1 MRRTRTT
8 QVLAVATASAAL
20 AALSLTSNAAAVTS
34 TVTTVTTGADAATSA
49 VATDSRIGSLVQ
61 PTRAQADA
69 VAALVKA
76 SPGTRATWDP
86 RFGTPRTLTPAIGR
100 TLSGPRAGTA
110 VDVARAWLT
119 AHRALLGL
127 SAADVAALRLRR
139 DHVLPGTGTHVVQL
153 IQTFG
158 GVAAARGGSLG
169 VAVRKDGSVLSY
181 TGETVRGGALV
192 GSFTL
197 SPAAALQGVAATLGN
212 TPSFVA
218 TRTGT
223 KAGYDVFAKGPFAA
237 SSYVKKVAFPTS
249 DGARAAYSVLFIRK
263 LDDGFQVVVDAAT
276 GKQLYRTSLV
286 QHEAGGTIYDNY
298 PGAPA
303 GGQPRHVSF
312 GATDASPGGYVD
324 PTGLTGLGITTFGN
338 NANAHA
344 NWSNFEVPAD
354 QGPRPVSPTGQFD
367 YVFAN
372 HWGTSTCDPT
382 SYPLDQ
388 DAASTNLF
396 FQHNRIHDEYY
407 RLGFTESAGNFQL
420 TNKNP
425 DPTTGGNPGDAIQG
439 LVQAGAVS
447 GGSPTYTGRD
457 NAYMLTLPDGIPPWS
472 GMFLWEPIDDAFE
485 GPCADGDFDAGVIQH
500 EYSHGLSNRYVGS
513 EDGSLGTQQSGS
525 MGEGWGDWYAL
536 DYLHRNG
543 YQTNS
548 VLGGFVTGN
557 KSRGIRN
564 WPYDAN
570 PTTFGDIGYDLV
582 GPEVHA
588 DGEIWT
594 ATLWQ
599 IRKALVAQYGE
610 RTGSDIGEHIVTDA
624 MPLSPNNPSMLDERT
639 AVMTAL
645 ADRYHARADFA
656 SLVDTVYSVF
666 AQRGMGVNARNT
678 VTADDPTGGND
689 TDGVPSFQNRN
700 SALNGTIA
708 GTVVNASTG
717 KPVSGARIM
726 LGRFEAR
733 ATPAAT
739 TGPTGAFR
747 ITATQAT
754 YPLTVQVRG
763 FGSKTFNGVT
773 VTKGATTTKN
783 LSLAPNL
790 ASKTFGAVSV
800 SGGAGPAMDDTEA
813 SSWKIAKGGKAV
825 IKLARPAVI
834 DSVQVSAYT
843 TSRFEG
849 LKSFTLQ
856 TSTDGVNW
864 KTQSVGGTN
873 AFGYQ
878 APRPVVPDLH
888 YKTFKLPTPT
898 KAGYIRFWADAP
910 QGNTKTNV
918 QIGDIQVFSEFVS
931 GLTPP
936 PPPPLD
942 KPVTD
947 TFTIAAGNPANVVS
961 PGVVGTELENT
972 CTVPPASQD
981 SDGHV
986 TVLTGESGDG
996 QHAFSTTSTA
1006 SNIDTDVYLY
1016 DADCVQLGSYATS
1029 AANESGTI
1037 PSGTAYILTS
1047 MYAGAAATYTLTIKD
1062 TK

>member
-1 MRRTRTT
+1 MRKTRTT
-8 QVLAVATASAAL
+8 QVLAVATAAA
-20 AALSLTSNAAAVTS
+20 AIAGLSLSSNAAAVTTTADAPGS
-34 TVTTVTTGADAATSA
+34 TVTT
-49 VATDSRIGSLVQ
+49 DSRAGALVK
-61 PTRAQADA
+61 PTQAQADA
-69 VAALVKA
+69 VAAVVKA
-76 SPGTRATWDP
+76 SPGARATWDA
-86 RFGTPRTLTPAIGR
+86 RFGTPRTLTPAIGES
-100 TLSGPRAGTA
+100 LSGPRSGSA
-110 VDVARAWLT
+110 VEVAKAWLS
-119 AHRALLGL
+119 ANRAMLGL
-127 SAADVAALRLRR
+127 SAADVDALQLRR
-139 DHVLPGTGTHVVQL
+139 DHVLPDTGTHVVQF
-153 IQTFG
+153 IQTFDG
-158 GVAAARGGSLG
+158 IAAARGGSLG
-169 VAVRKDGSVLSY
+169 LAVRKDGSVLSY
-181 TGETVRGGALV
+181 TGETIRSGSLTGSYAL
-192 GSFTL
+192 S
-197 SPAAALQGVAATLGN
+197 SADALQGVAAKIANVLAFA
-212 TPSFVA
+212 PSK
-218 TRTGT
+218 TGT
-223 KAGYDVFAKGPFAA
+223 QAGYDVFAKGPFAA
-237 SSYVKKVAFPTS
+237 SSYVKKVAFPTA
-249 DGARAAYSVLFIRK
+249 DGARAAYSVLFIEH
-263 LDDGFQVVVDAAT
+263 LDEGYQVVVDAET
-276 GKQLYRTSLV
+276 GKQLHRSSLV
-286 QHEAGGTIYDNY
+286 QHESGGTIYDNY

-312 GATDASPGGYVD
+312 GPNDASPGGYVD

-344 NWSNFEVPAD
+344 NWSNYIAPVD

-367 YVFAN
+367 YRFADN
-372 HWGTSTCDPT
+372 WGTSQCDPT
-382 SYPLDQ
+382 SYPQDQ
-388 DAASTNLF
+388 EASSTNLF
-396 FQHNRIHDEYY
+396 YQHNRIHDEYY

-420 TNKNP
+420 TNKDP

-457 NAYMLTLPDGIPPWS
+457 NAYMLTLPDGIAPWS

-500 EYSHGLSNRYVGS
+500 EYSHGLSNRYVGT
-513 EDGSLGTQQSGS
+513 EDGSLGTHQSGS

-543 YQTNS
+543 YQKDS
-548 VLGGFVTGN
+548 VVGGYVTGN

-564 WPYDAN
+564 WAYDQN

-599 IRKALVAQYGE
+599 MRKALVAKYGQIA
-610 RTGSDIGEHIVTDA
+610 GSDIAEHIVTDA

-639 AVMTAL
+639 AIMTAL
-645 ADRYHARADFA
+645 DDRYHARSDFD

-666 AQRGMGVNARNT
+666 AQRGMGLSAHNT
-678 VTADDPTGGND
+678 VTEADPTGGND
-689 TDGVPSFQNRN
+689 TDGVPGFDNRN
-700 SALNGTIA
+700 PALNGTIT
-708 GTVVNASTG
+708 GTVLNASTG
-717 KPVSGARIM
+717 KPVEGARIM

-733 ATPAAT
+733 ATPIAT
-739 TGPTGAFR
+739 TGPTGTFR

-754 YPLTVQVRG
+754 YPLTVQSRG
-763 FGSKTFNGVT
+763 FGSRTIDGVA
-773 VTKGATTTKN
+773 VTKGQTTTKN
-783 LSLAPNL
+783 LVLAPNL

-800 SGGAGPAMDDTEA
+800 SGDAGAAMDDTEA
-813 SSWKIAKGGKAV
+813 SSWKTTKGGKAV
-825 IKLARPAVI
+825 IKLAKESVVNT
-834 DSVQVSAYT
+834 VQVSAYT
-843 TSRFEG
+843 SSRFEG

-864 KTQSVGGTN
+864 KTQNVGGTN

-888 YKTFKLPTPT
+888 YKTFTLPTPT
-898 KAGYIRFWADAP
+898 KAGFIRFWADAP

-918 QIGDIQVFSEFVS
+918 QVGDIQVFSTSTS

-942 KPVTD
+942 APVTEK
-947 TFTIAAGNPANVVS
+947 FTIAAGNPANVVS

-986 TVLTGESGDG
+986 TVLKGEANDG
-996 QHAFSTTSTA
+996 QHAFSIAAGATA
-1006 SNIDTDVYLY
+1006 VDADVYLY
-1016 DADCVQLGSYATS
+1016 DADCVQLGSYATES
-1029 AANESGTI
+1029 ANEAGTI
-1037 PSGTAYILTS
+1037 PSGAAYILTS
-1047 MYAGAAATYTLTIKD
+1047 LYAGAAADITLTITD